1 MCIGAHE
8 RPSSPAPRAVGRTP
22 APHPSHLRPTII
34 TPQNQTNQHL
44 IVACTPTAVEL
55 FALWFADGTPE
66 SGAQVRRTSFRC
78 VLLELWRVGV
88 CLLDARYWGGSWGFV
103 LGVRGVGREGRGGW
117 RGVDRLDL
125 HADP

>member
-1 MCIGAHE
+1 M
-8 RPSSPAPRAVGRTP
+8 
-22 APHPSHLRPTII
+22 
-34 TPQNQTNQHL
+34 
-44 IVACTPTAVEL
+44 ACTPTAVEL

-78 VLLELWRVGV
+78 VLLELWRAGV

-103 LGVRGVGREGRGGW
+103 LGVRGVAREGLGGW